1 MISESKHRPPS
12 KRYCHCLNKYIERD
26 PIIGKNCNVS
36 SKPYARSYNWFQVG
50 TRIQKF
56 VVNIWMVQLVAKRRN
71 NGEKSWTTCP
81 TGHFDHQEKFVCV
94 LNILPK
100 KIWFRS
106 GTRHQKFVVNLWK
119 VPLVARGW
127 NNGGKSCNAGPVRLF
142 DHREKSVHIV
152 KIHPNKL
159 EYVSKRHIN

>member
-1 MISESKHRPPS
+1 MRANADHLRNGIAIV
-12 KRYCHCLNKYIERD
+12 CLNKYIEGG

-36 SKPYARSYNWFQVG
+36 WQPYARSYNWMQVV

-56 VVNIWMVQLVAKRRN
+56 VVNIWMVQLVEKRRN
-71 NGEKSWTTCP
+71 NGEKSWTTGP
-81 TGHFDHQEKFVCV
+81 IGHFDHREKFVGV

-119 VPLVARGW
+119 VQLVARGW
-127 NNGGKSCNAGPVRLF
+127 KNGGKSCNAGPVRLF
-142 DHREKSVHIV
+142 DDREKSVDIV
-152 KIHPNKL
+152 KTYPNKL
-159 EYVSKRHIN
+159 EYVSRRHVN